1 MACASVA
8 VVGVAAFQPLSHAAA
23 SSSSSSSLSST
34 FGSRVTNVFLKRRNA
49 HLGCAQRSLSITS
62 LWGGK
67 KEENPDEAAKK
78 QGLGN
83 MFGNMQGLYDTVRKA
98 QQVVQVEAVRV
109 QKELAAAEFDGYC
122 EDELVKVTLS
132 GNQEPVRV
140 EITEIALEKGAE
152 VLSTLVNQAY
162 KDAHTKSV
170 AAMKDRM
177 KNLAESLGMPPG
189 LGGGPGM

>member
-1 MACASVA
+1 MACVSGAATGVSVFPQLNPA
-8 VVGVAAFQPLSHAAA
+8 GA
-23 SSSSSSSLSST
+23 SSSSSP
-34 FGSRVTNVFLKRRNA
+34 FGYRVSNVFLKRTHRSFCFN
-49 HLGCAQRSLSITS
+49 QRSLNVTS

-67 KEENPDEAAKK
+67 KEENPDDAAKK

-83 MFGNMQGLYDTVRKA
+83 MLGNMQGLYDTVRKA

-122 EDELVKVTLS
+122 DDELVRVTLS

-140 EITEIALEKGAE
+140 EITEAALERGAD
-152 VLSTLVNQAY
+152 VLSELVNQAY

-170 AAMKDRM
+170 AAMKERM
-177 KNLAESLGMPPG
+177 KTLAESLGMPPG